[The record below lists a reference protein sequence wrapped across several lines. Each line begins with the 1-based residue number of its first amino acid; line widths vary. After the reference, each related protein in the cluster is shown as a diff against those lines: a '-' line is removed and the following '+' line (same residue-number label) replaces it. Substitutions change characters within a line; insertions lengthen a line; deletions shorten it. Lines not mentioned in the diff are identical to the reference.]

1 VNLLESFRIAV
12 RALGANKL
20 RTILTM
26 LGMIIGVGAVVGLM
40 SIGRGAQASI
50 TNSIQSQGTNL
61 IFVRPGTS
69 QQGGVRTGQGNAPTL
84 TLEDSDA
91 LNDASLVPA
100 VAAVAPELNQFA
112 QLIASGQN
120 YNTRIVGTTPEYEDV
135 RNSKVASGDFVTKQN
150 VDAHSSVIVLG
161 ATVADTLFGDLD
173 PIGQSL
179 KVSIGGRTG
188 VNFRV
193 VGVLERK
200 GGTGFGNQDD
210 MAVVPITTMQTRL
223 SAQRTARGSR
233 NVNTINVQA
242 IDSAHIQEAVAQVG
256 EVLRERHKTAQDD
269 FTVQSQED
277 LLQVANQVTGVL
289 TVLLGSIA
297 GISLVVGG
305 IGIMN
310 IMLVSVTERTR
321 EIGIRKAIG
330 ARRRDILAQFL
341 TEAVVVSV
349 LGGAIGVAVGYGVS
363 RLVSGMNLN
372 GQTLQTLVSADS
384 IILAFG
390 VSTAIGLFFGIY
402 PAARAAR
409 LHPIEALRYE

>member
-1 VNLLESFRIAV
+1 VNLVESIRIAL

-20 RTILTM
+20 RATLTM
-26 LGMIIGVGAVVGLM
+26 LGIVIGVGAVVGLM

-50 TNSIQSQGTNL
+50 TASIQSQGTNL
-61 IFVRPGTS
+61 IFVRPGAT

-84 TLEDSDA
+84 TFEDSEA
-91 LNDASLVPA
+91 LVDPVRAPA

-120 YNTRIVGTTPEYEDV
+120 YNSRILGTTPEYEDV
-135 RNSKVASGDFVTKQN
+135 RNFHVASGEFITRQN
-150 VDAHSSVIVLG
+150 VDARSSVIVLG
-161 ATVADTLFGDLD
+161 ATVADNLFGDAD
-173 PIGQSL
+173 PGGQTVKL
-179 KVSIGGRTG
+179 SIGNRPG

-193 VGVLERK
+193 VGVMERK

-210 MAVVPITTMQTRL
+210 MALVPISTMETRL
-223 SAQRTARGSR
+223 ATQRTARGAR

-242 IDSAHIQEAVAQVG
+242 VDQASIKAAVEQVG
-256 EVLRERHKTAQDD
+256 EILRERHKAAQDD

-277 LLQVANQVTGVL
+277 LLQVASQVTGVL
-289 TVLLGSIA
+289 TLLLGAIA

-330 ARRRDILAQFL
+330 ARRKDILAQFL
-341 TEAVVVSV
+341 TEAIVVSV
-349 LGGAIGVAVGYGVS
+349 LGGAVGVALGIGIAQMAA
-363 RLVSGMNLN
+363 GIDLN
-372 GQTLQTLVSADS
+372 GQRLQTLVGPDS
-384 IILAFG
+384 ILLAFG
-390 VSTAIGLFFGIY
+390 VSGAIGLFFGSY
-402 PAARAAR
+402 PAVRAAR
-409 LHPIEALRYE
+409 LNPIEALRYE